1 MPIAWVIRVVLR
13 NIGVLLVY
21 VEHLISVE
29 YDN

>member
-1 MPIAWVIRVVLR
+1 MPIAWVMRVVLR